1 MSFKIKRKPKKQTC
15 EYFAYKSTIKYIYLP
30 FKRILHIKDSCSKNQ
45 FSFFKDEFR
54 AKHWEGIDS
63 TQGASGR
70 TKSLNMK
77 TENPTSD
84 RWMPR
89 GNCFKK
95 EGYGMYHMLQRITGE
110 RDKYVFIYL
119 AKRRLL

>member
-1 MSFKIKRKPKKQTC
+1 MSFKIKRKPKKQPC
-15 EYFAYKSTIKYIYLP
+15 EYFAHKSNYKVRLSI

-70 TKSLNMK
+70 TKSLNDM

-89 GNCFKK
+89 GKCFKK
-95 EGYGMYHMLQRITGE
+95 EGYGVYHMLQKMTGE
-110 RDKYVFIYL
+110 RDKYVFIFL